1 MTAVRYCVF
10 EPKTPV
16 MPEYQLP
23 DSSCFGG
30 VAAACWFGCC
40 VVAVHCGRAGAAC
53 PGTGRGAFGAGI
65 ASLGRS
71 GISGELEV
79 ALAPRTAV
87 FAPPNPISLTLP
99 QPAASAPSVM
109 AAANPE

>member
-30 VAAACWFGCC
+30 VAAACWFGCW

-53 PGTGRGAFGAGI
+53 PGTGSGAFGAGI

-79 ALAPRTAV
+79 AFGAQHRRLRAAKSHI
-87 FAPPNPISLTLP
+87 AH
-99 QPAASAPSVM
+99 ASAAGSQRAKRYGSRQP
-109 AAANPE
+109 